1 MDNLT
6 RGDIISQID
15 KQKWSW
21 CWWNPHY
28 NDGRRW
34 CGDFS
39 VNFLRTGI
47 FASMGLVL
55 NGGCSCRTGGWSWSW
70 SWKRSSGRPRTQKWT
85 REILKFRKIQTKS
98 VKWAWGL
105 IQKVK
110 EMSQHAEQHPST
122 QQYQVPEQQRSL
134 WYSVAAFIC
143 AFGSCW
149 NKIWRIGSFTCNSS
163 AINLIWK
170 AWDNNLI

>member
-1 MDNLT
+1 MWVP
-6 RGDIISQID
+6 QA
-15 KQKWSW
+15 
-21 CWWNPHY
+21 P
-28 NDGRRW
+28 
-34 CGDFS
+34 
-39 VNFLRTGI
+39 
-47 FASMGLVL
+47 GLVVNL
-55 NGGCSCRTGGWSWSW
+55 RDDVTPSEIIFVNTCKDTVPQIKVCSSQNGGCSCRTGGWSWSS
-70 SWKRSSGRPRTQKWT
+70 SWTRSSGRPRTQKWT

-149 NKIWRIGSFTCNSS
+149 NKIWRIGSFSCNSS